1 MNLKTCIMLDISRFE
16 ILQSWEIVHW
26 EFFWFINLLTNV
38 LSADNWERIVHV
50 FVYMHLNLFAN
61 FYHQFFSGET
71 LYQQN
76 IPEQKHVFVLS
87 TKKVGLVLEKF
98 VSVYLYLYL

>member
-1 MNLKTCIMLDISRFE
+1 M
-16 ILQSWEIVHW
+16 
-26 EFFWFINLLTNV
+26 NV
-38 LSADNWERIVHV
+38 LSGDIWDLCICV
-50 FVYMHLNLFAN
+50 FAFVFFAN
-61 FYHQFFSGET
+61 FYHRIFSGET
-71 LYQQN
+71 LYQQR